1 MFEDFAKDIKAQLY
15 ERVRSPLLGAFAFS
29 WVLWNHRLIMA
40 FFSEMKFAEKI
51 AYFDDIYPTL
61 YDFWICGVVPP
72 LLFALG
78 YIFLYPYPA
87 RWIYNYSARQD
98 IRLKEARNKIED
110 ITPLSQEQAKAL
122 RKLMSNQ
129 AIEHQKEI
137 QELDQLNQELKR
149 QLSLSAQ
156 QAANQVPRSEA
167 LKEILDWPDDNKAG
181 RSPDQ
186 ENSTKKSEGRV
197 KLSDSL
203 PEDVNLKLLQI
214 FQSNQLEIDIF
225 LALISAGGREKIDKI
240 SEILRMNPIA
250 VQHGLDQLGKS
261 GLTVRGS
268 SNYYLLTDIGRETA
282 VNLGLTSIFS

>member
-51 AYFDDIYPTL
+51 AYFDGIYPSL

-87 RWIYNYSARQD
+87 RWIYSYSARQD

-110 ITPLSQEQAKAL
+110 ISPLSQEQAKAL
-122 RKLMSNQ
+122 RKLMLNQ

-156 QAANQVPRSEA
+156 QFANQVPRSER
-167 LKEILDWPDDNKAG
+167 LKKLLDWPDDNKVG
-181 RSPDQ
+181 LSPDQ
-186 ENSTKKSEGRV
+186 ENSIKEPEGGV

-203 PEDVNLKLLQI
+203 SEDATLELHKI
-214 FQSNQLEIDIF
+214 FQSNESEVEIF
-225 LALISAGGREKIDKI
+225 LALISTGGDGKIDKI
-240 SEILRMNPIA
+240 SKILRMNPIA
-250 VQHGLDQLGKS
+250 VEYGLDQLCKI
-261 GLTVRGS
+261 GLTVKDAP
-268 SNYYLLTDIGRETA
+268 NYYSLTDQGKEIA
-282 VNLGLTSIFS
+282 VKLKLTSIFS